1 MNLIQKRIKE
11 SLNLSLIESLLD
23 EDYPS
28 SFNMEHFN
36 SLRSFSQ
43 RINYCE
49 SNLQRISSGS
59 SRIVYKIDETKVLK
73 LSKNQKGLAQTETE
87 INWGN
92 DSYFGSILAEVFH
105 YSEDNLWVEME
116 LARKVTKNDFIRIVG
131 VPIEEV
137 WKYLT
142 DIYAQNNRKKSY
154 FKPSPE
160 IKEQLDENEFVQDL
174 TEFMLQMGAQAG
186 DFGRLNSYG
195 LVKRDGH
202 ESIVLIDYG
211 LTGEVYDNYYS

>member
-1 MNLIQKRIKE
+1 MNIKKRLKE
-11 SLNLSLIESLLD
+11 SLNFALVESLLD
-23 EDYPS
+23 EDYPT
-28 SFNMEHFN
+28 SFNIEEFN
-36 SLRSFSQ
+36 KLRSFNQ
-43 RINYCE
+43 RINYCQE
-49 SNLQRISSGS
+49 HLQRISSGS
-59 SRIVYKIDETKVLK
+59 SRIVYKIDDTKVLK
-73 LSKNQKGLAQTETE
+73 LSKNKKGLAQTETE

-131 VPIEEV
+131 VPIFEV

-142 DIYAQNNRKKSY
+142 DIYAQNNRKKSHY
-154 FKPSPE
+154 KLSPE

-211 LTGEVYDNYYS
+211 LTGEIYDNYYS